1 MRVDTSLTE
10 IRAERQ
16 YDYKMVELK
25 LDEDVTLGSSILT
38 DLPGLLKVCLQTAN
52 GGKGATHLHN
62 LHDLV
67 GEIYVAPY
75 VLHESNFA
83 FTLKVSEEVVG
94 YVLGVLDTGRFESR
108 LDREYWPATK
118 AKYAALTQDLKP
130 RDVSLIEELNR
141 QGFSPKELISEYPS
155 HLHIDI
161 IESHQGFGYGKTM
174 ILHLLKALQDAGS
187 SGVHLH
193 VSASNDHANRFY
205 KKLGFI
211 EIHTNA
217 SEIIMG
223 LVF

>member
-1 MRVDTSLTE
+1 M
-10 IRAERQ
+10 I
-16 YDYKMVELK
+16 ELQ
-25 LDEDVTLGSSILT
+25 LDEGVKLQSSIPA
-38 DLPGLLKVCLQTAN
+38 DLPGLLKVCLETAN

-75 VLHESNFA
+75 VLHEQNFA
-83 FTLKVSEEVVG
+83 FTLKANEKVVG

-108 LDREYWPATK
+108 LDTDYWPATK
-118 AKYAALTQDLKP
+118 AKYSALTQDLTP
-130 RDVSLIEELNR
+130 HDVSLIQELNR
-141 QGFSPKELISEYPS
+141 QGFSPKELISKYPS

-193 VSASNDHANRFY
+193 MSASNDRANGFY
-205 KKLGFI
+205 KKLGFV
-211 EIHTNA
+211 EIHTNE

>member
-1 MRVDTSLTE
+1 M
-10 IRAERQ
+10 I
-16 YDYKMVELK
+16 ELQ
-25 LDEDVTLGSSILT
+25 LDEGVKLQSSIPA
-38 DLPGLLKVCLQTAN
+38 DLPGLLKVCLETAN

-75 VLHESNFA
+75 VLHEQTFA
-83 FTLKVSEEVVG
+83 FTLKASEKVVG

-108 LDREYWPATK
+108 LDTDYWPATK
-118 AKYAALTQDLKP
+118 AKYAALTRDLTP
-130 RDVSLIEELNR
+130 HDVSLIEELNR
-141 QGFSPKELISEYPS
+141 QGFSPAELIAKYPS

-161 IESHQGFGYGKTM
+161 IESHQGLGYGKTM

-193 VSASNDHANRFY
+193 MSASNDRANGFY
-205 KKLGFI
+205 KKLGFV
-211 EIHTNA
+211 EIHTNE

>member
-1 MRVDTSLTE
+1 M
-10 IRAERQ
+10 I
-16 YDYKMVELK
+16 ELQ
-25 LDEDVTLGSSILT
+25 LDEGVNFQSAIPA
-38 DLPGLLKVCLQTAN
+38 DLPGLLKVCLETAN

-75 VLHESNFA
+75 VLHEQNFA
-83 FTLKVSEEVVG
+83 FTLKASEKVVG

-108 LDREYWPATK
+108 LDTDYWPVTK
-118 AKYAALTQDLKP
+118 AKYANLTQDLTP
-130 RDVSLIEELNR
+130 HDVSLIEELNR
-141 QGFSPKELISEYPS
+141 QGFSPKELISKYPS

-193 VSASNDHANRFY
+193 MSASNDRANGFY
-205 KKLGFI
+205 KKLGFV
-211 EIHTNA
+211 EIHTNE

>member
-1 MRVDTSLTE
+1 M
-10 IRAERQ
+10 I
-16 YDYKMVELK
+16 ELQ
-25 LDEDVTLGSSILT
+25 LDEGVKLQSSIPA
-38 DLPGLLKVCLQTAN
+38 DLPGLLKVCLETAN

-75 VLHESNFA
+75 VLHEQNFA
-83 FTLKVSEEVVG
+83 FTLQASEKVVG

-108 LDREYWPATK
+108 LDTDYWPATK
-118 AKYAALTQDLKP
+118 AKYAALTRDLTP
-130 RDVSLIEELNR
+130 HDVSLIEELNR
-141 QGFSPKELISEYPS
+141 QGFSPAELIAKYPS

-161 IESHQGFGYGKTM
+161 IESHQGLGYGKTM

-193 VSASNDHANRFY
+193 MSASNDRANGFY
-205 KKLGFI
+205 KKLGFV
-211 EIHTNA
+211 EIHTNE

>member
-1 MRVDTSLTE
+1 
-10 IRAERQ
+10 
-16 YDYKMVELK
+16 MVIELQLGQDVK
-25 LDEDVTLGSSILT
+25 LRSSNPN
-38 DLPGLLKVCLQTAN
+38 DLPGLLKVCLETAN

-75 VLHESNFA
+75 VLHEPNFA
-83 FTLKVSEEVVG
+83 FTLEASNKIVG
-94 YVLGVLDTGRFESR
+94 YVLGVLDTGRFESE
-108 LDREYWPATK
+108 LNTQYWPATK
-118 AKYAALTQDLKP
+118 AKYAALTQNLTPHDM
-130 RDVSLIEELNR
+130 SLIEELNR
-141 QGFSPKELISEYPS
+141 QGFSSDELISKYPS

-193 VSASNDHANRFY
+193 MSASNDRANGFY
-205 KKLGFI
+205 KKLGFV

-217 SEIIMG
+217 NEIIMG

>member
-1 MRVDTSLTE
+1 M
-10 IRAERQ
+10 
-16 YDYKMVELK
+16 MMELQLGK
-25 LDEDVTLGSSILT
+25 DVTLRPSNPN
-38 DLPGLLKVCLQTAN
+38 DLPGLLKVCLETAN

-75 VLHESNFA
+75 VLHEPNFA
-83 FTLKVSEEVVG
+83 FTLEASNKVVG
-94 YVLGVLDTGRFESR
+94 YVLGVLDTGRFESE
-108 LDREYWPATK
+108 LDIKYWPATK
-118 AKYAALTQDLKP
+118 AKYAALTQDLTPK
-130 RDVSLIEELNR
+130 DLSLIEELNR
-141 QGFSPKELISEYPS
+141 QGFSSDELISKYPS

-193 VSASNDHANRFY
+193 MSASNDRANGFY
-205 KKLGFI
+205 KKLGFA
-211 EIHTNA
+211 EIHTN
-217 SEIIMG
+217 SNEIIMG

>member
-1 MRVDTSLTE
+1 M
-10 IRAERQ
+10 I
-16 YDYKMVELK
+16 ELQ
-25 LDEDVTLGSSILT
+25 LDEGVKLQSSIPA
-38 DLPGLLKVCLQTAN
+38 DLPGLLKVCLETAN

-75 VLHESNFA
+75 VLHEQNFA
-83 FTLKVSEEVVG
+83 FTLKASEKVVG

-108 LDREYWPATK
+108 LDTDYWPATK
-118 AKYAALTQDLKP
+118 AKYAALTRDLTP
-130 RDVSLIEELNR
+130 HDVSLIEELNR
-141 QGFSPKELISEYPS
+141 QGFSPAELIAKYPS

-161 IESHQGFGYGKTM
+161 IESHQGLGYGKTM

-193 VSASNDHANRFY
+193 MSASNDRANGFY
-205 KKLGFI
+205 KKLGFV
-211 EIHTNA
+211 EIHTNE

>member
-1 MRVDTSLTE
+1 M
-10 IRAERQ
+10 I
-16 YDYKMVELK
+16 ELQ
-25 LDEDVTLGSSILT
+25 LDEGVKLQSSIPA
-38 DLPGLLKVCLQTAN
+38 DLPGLLKVCLETAN

-75 VLHESNFA
+75 VLHEQNFA
-83 FTLKVSEEVVG
+83 FTLKASEKVVG

-108 LDREYWPATK
+108 LDTDYWPATK
-118 AKYAALTQDLKP
+118 AKYSALTQDLTP
-130 RDVSLIEELNR
+130 HDVSLIKELNR
-141 QGFSPKELISEYPS
+141 QGFSPAELIAKYPS

-161 IESHQGFGYGKTM
+161 IESHQGLGYGKTM

-193 VSASNDHANRFY
+193 MSASNDRANGFY
-205 KKLGFI
+205 KKLGFV
-211 EIHTNA
+211 EIHTNE

>member
-1 MRVDTSLTE
+1 M
-10 IRAERQ
+10 I
-16 YDYKMVELK
+16 ELQ
-25 LDEDVTLGSSILT
+25 LDEGVKFQSAIPA
-38 DLPGLLKVCLQTAN
+38 DLPGLLKVCLETAN

-75 VLHESNFA
+75 VLHEQNFA
-83 FTLKVSEEVVG
+83 FTLKASEKVVG

-108 LDREYWPATK
+108 LDTDYWPVTK
-118 AKYAALTQDLKP
+118 AKYANLTQDLTP
-130 RDVSLIEELNR
+130 HDVSLIEELNR
-141 QGFSPKELISEYPS
+141 QGFSPKELISKYPS

-193 VSASNDHANRFY
+193 MSASNDRANGFY
-205 KKLGFI
+205 KKLGFV
-211 EIHTNA
+211 EIHTNE

>member
-1 MRVDTSLTE
+1 MMIDL
-10 IRAERQ
+10 Q
-16 YDYKMVELK
+16 
-25 LDEDVTLGSSILT
+25 LDEDVKLQSSIPA
-38 DLPGLLKVCLQTAN
+38 DLPGLLKVCLETAN
-52 GGKGATHLHN
+52 GRKGATHLHN

-75 VLHESNFA
+75 VLHEPNFA
-83 FTLKVSEEVVG
+83 FTLKASEKVVG

-108 LDREYWPATK
+108 LDKDYWPATK
-118 AKYAALTQDLKP
+118 AKYATLTQDLTQP
-130 RDVSLIEELNR
+130 DVSLIEELNR
-141 QGFSPKELISEYPS
+141 QGFSPKELISKYPS

-161 IESHQGFGYGKTM
+161 IESHQGFGYGETM

-193 VSASNDHANRFY
+193 MSASNDRANRFY

-211 EIHTNA
+211 EVHADA

>member
-1 MRVDTSLTE
+1 M
-10 IRAERQ
+10 I
-16 YDYKMVELK
+16 ELQ
-25 LDEDVTLGSSILT
+25 LDEGVKLQSSIPA
-38 DLPGLLKVCLQTAN
+38 DLPGLLKVCLETAN

-75 VLHESNFA
+75 VLHEQNFA
-83 FTLKVSEEVVG
+83 FTLKASEKVVG

-108 LDREYWPATK
+108 LDTDYWPATK
-118 AKYAALTQDLKP
+118 AKYAALTRDLTP
-130 RDVSLIEELNR
+130 HDVSLIEELNR
-141 QGFSPKELISEYPS
+141 QGFSPAELIAKYPS

-161 IESHQGFGYGKTM
+161 IESHQGLGYGKTM

-193 VSASNDHANRFY
+193 MSASNDHANGFY
-205 KKLGFI
+205 KKLGFV
-211 EIHTNA
+211 EIHTNE

>member
-1 MRVDTSLTE
+1 M
-10 IRAERQ
+10 I
-16 YDYKMVELK
+16 ELQ
-25 LDEDVTLGSSILT
+25 LDEDVKFQSAIPA
-38 DLPGLLKVCLQTAN
+38 DLPGLLKVCLETAN

-75 VLHESNFA
+75 VLHEQNFA
-83 FTLKVSEEVVG
+83 FTLKASEKVVG

-108 LDREYWPATK
+108 LDTDYWPVTK
-118 AKYAALTQDLKP
+118 AKYANLTQDLTP
-130 RDVSLIEELNR
+130 HDVSLIEELNR
-141 QGFSPKELISEYPS
+141 QGFSPKKLISKYPS

-193 VSASNDHANRFY
+193 MSASNDRANGFY
-205 KKLGFI
+205 KKLGFV
-211 EIHTNA
+211 EIHTNE

>member
-1 MRVDTSLTE
+1 MNELQLDAGVKLTPSSL
-10 IRAERQ
+10 A
-16 YDYKMVELK
+16 
-25 LDEDVTLGSSILT
+25 
-38 DLPGLLKVCLQTAN
+38 DLPGLLKVCLETAN

-75 VLHESNFA
+75 VLHEQNFA
-83 FTLKVSEEVVG
+83 FTLKASEKVVG

-108 LDREYWPATK
+108 LDTDYWPATK
-118 AKYAALTQDLKP
+118 AKYAALTRDLTP
-130 RDVSLIEELNR
+130 HDVSLIEELNR
-141 QGFSPKELISEYPS
+141 QGFSPAELIAKYPS

-161 IESHQGFGYGKTM
+161 IESHQGLGYGKTM

-193 VSASNDHANRFY
+193 MSASNDRANGFY
-205 KKLGFI
+205 KKLGFV
-211 EIHTNA
+211 EIHTNE

>member
-1 MRVDTSLTE
+1 M
-10 IRAERQ
+10 I
-16 YDYKMVELK
+16 ELQ
-25 LDEDVTLGSSILT
+25 LDEGVKLQSSIPA
-38 DLPGLLKVCLQTAN
+38 DLPGLLKVCLETAN

-75 VLHESNFA
+75 VLHEQNFA
-83 FTLKVSEEVVG
+83 FTLKASEKVVG

-108 LDREYWPATK
+108 LDTDYWPATK
-118 AKYAALTQDLKP
+118 AKYAALTRDLTP
-130 RDVSLIEELNR
+130 HDVSLIEELNR
-141 QGFSPKELISEYPS
+141 QGFSPAELIAKYPS

-161 IESHQGFGYGKTM
+161 IESHQGLGYGKTM

-193 VSASNDHANRFY
+193 MSASNDRANGFY
-205 KKLGFI
+205 KKLGFV
-211 EIHTNA
+211 EIHTNE
-217 SEIIMG
+217 SEIIRG

>member
-1 MRVDTSLTE
+1 
-10 IRAERQ
+10 
-16 YDYKMVELK
+16 MVIELQLGQDVK
-25 LDEDVTLGSSILT
+25 LRSSNPN
-38 DLPGLLKVCLQTAN
+38 DLPGLLKVCLETAN

-75 VLHESNFA
+75 VLHEPNFA
-83 FTLKVSEEVVG
+83 FTLEASNKIVG
-94 YVLGVLDTGRFESR
+94 YVLGVLDTGRFESE
-108 LDREYWPATK
+108 LNTQYWPATK
-118 AKYAALTQDLKP
+118 AKYAALTQDLTPK
-130 RDVSLIEELNR
+130 DVSLIEELNK
-141 QGFSPKELISEYPS
+141 QGFSSDELISKYPS

-161 IESHQGFGYGKTM
+161 IESHQGLGYGKTM

-193 VSASNDHANRFY
+193 MSASNDRANGFY
-205 KKLGFI
+205 KKLGFV

-217 SEIIMG
+217 NEIIMG

>member
-1 MRVDTSLTE
+1 
-10 IRAERQ
+10 
-16 YDYKMVELK
+16 MVIELQLGQDVK
-25 LDEDVTLGSSILT
+25 LRSSNPN
-38 DLPGLLKVCLQTAN
+38 DLPGLLKVCLETAN

-75 VLHESNFA
+75 VLHEPNFA
-83 FTLKVSEEVVG
+83 FTLEASKKIVG
-94 YVLGVLDTGRFESR
+94 YVLGVLDTGRFESE
-108 LDREYWPATK
+108 LNTQYWPATK
-118 AKYAALTQDLKP
+118 AKYAALTQDLTPK
-130 RDVSLIEELNR
+130 DVSLIEELNK
-141 QGFSPKELISEYPS
+141 QGFSSDELISKYPS

-193 VSASNDHANRFY
+193 MSASNDRANGFY
-205 KKLGFI
+205 KKLGFV

-217 SEIIMG
+217 NEIIMG

>member
-1 MRVDTSLTE
+1 M
-10 IRAERQ
+10 I
-16 YDYKMVELK
+16 ELQ
-25 LDEDVTLGSSILT
+25 LDEGVKLQSSIPA
-38 DLPGLLKVCLQTAN
+38 DLPGLLKVCLETAN

-75 VLHESNFA
+75 VLHEQNFA
-83 FTLKVSEEVVG
+83 FTLKANEKVVG

-108 LDREYWPATK
+108 LDTDYWPATK
-118 AKYAALTQDLKP
+118 AKYSALTQDLTP
-130 RDVSLIEELNR
+130 HDVSLIQELNR
-141 QGFSPKELISEYPS
+141 QGFSPKELISKYPS

-161 IESHQGFGYGKTM
+161 IESHQGFAYGKTM

-193 VSASNDHANRFY
+193 MSASNDRANGFY
-205 KKLGFI
+205 KKLGFV
-211 EIHTNA
+211 EIHTNE

>member
-1 MRVDTSLTE
+1 M
-10 IRAERQ
+10 I
-16 YDYKMVELK
+16 ELK
-25 LDEDVTLGSSILT
+25 LDEGVKLQSSIPA
-38 DLPGLLKVCLQTAN
+38 DLPGLLKVCLETAN

-75 VLHESNFA
+75 VLHEQNFA
-83 FTLKVSEEVVG
+83 FTLKASEKVVG
-94 YVLGVLDTGRFESR
+94 YVLGVLDTGRFESK
-108 LDREYWPATK
+108 LDTDYWPSTK
-118 AKYAALTQDLKP
+118 AKYAALTRDLTP
-130 RDVSLIEELNR
+130 HDVSLIQELNR
-141 QGFSPKELISEYPS
+141 QGFSPKELISKYPS

-161 IESHQGFGYGKTM
+161 IESHQGLGYGKTM

-193 VSASNDHANRFY
+193 MSASNDRANGFY
-205 KKLGFI
+205 KKLGFV
-211 EIHTNA
+211 EIHTNE

>member
-1 MRVDTSLTE
+1 M
-10 IRAERQ
+10 
-16 YDYKMVELK
+16 KELQ
-25 LDEDVTLGSSILT
+25 LDEGVKLQSSIPA
-38 DLPGLLKVCLQTAN
+38 DLPGLLKVCLETAN

-75 VLHESNFA
+75 VLHEQNFA
-83 FTLKVSEEVVG
+83 FTLKASEKVVG

-108 LDREYWPATK
+108 LDTDYWPATK
-118 AKYAALTQDLKP
+118 AKYAALTRDLTP
-130 RDVSLIEELNR
+130 HDVSLIEELNR
-141 QGFSPKELISEYPS
+141 QGFSPAELIAKYPS

-161 IESHQGFGYGKTM
+161 IESHQGLGYGKTM

-193 VSASNDHANRFY
+193 MSASNDRANGFY
-205 KKLGFI
+205 KKLGFV
-211 EIHTNA
+211 EIHTNE

>member
-1 MRVDTSLTE
+1 M
-10 IRAERQ
+10 I
-16 YDYKMVELK
+16 ELQ
-25 LDEDVTLGSSILT
+25 LDEGVKLQSSIPADLT
-38 DLPGLLKVCLQTAN
+38 GLLKVCLETAN

-75 VLHESNFA
+75 VLHEQNFA
-83 FTLKVSEEVVG
+83 FTLKASEKVVG

-108 LDREYWPATK
+108 LDTDYWPATK
-118 AKYAALTQDLKP
+118 AKYAALTRDLTP
-130 RDVSLIEELNR
+130 HDVSLIEELNR
-141 QGFSPKELISEYPS
+141 QGFSPAELIAKYPS

-161 IESHQGFGYGKTM
+161 IESHQGLGYGKTM

-193 VSASNDHANRFY
+193 MSASNDRANGFY
-205 KKLGFI
+205 KKLGFV
-211 EIHTNA
+211 EIHTNE

>member
-1 MRVDTSLTE
+1 M
-10 IRAERQ
+10 I
-16 YDYKMVELK
+16 ELQ
-25 LDEDVTLGSSILT
+25 LDEGVNFQSAIPA
-38 DLPGLLKVCLQTAN
+38 DLPGLLKVCLETAN

-75 VLHESNFA
+75 VLHEQNFA
-83 FTLKVSEEVVG
+83 FTLKASEKVVG
-94 YVLGVLDTGRFESR
+94 YVLGVLDTGRFESV
-108 LDREYWPATK
+108 LDKEYWPVTK
-118 AKYAALTQDLKP
+118 AKYANLTQDLTP
-130 RDVSLIEELNR
+130 HDVSLIEELNR
-141 QGFSPKELISEYPS
+141 QGFSPKELISKYPS

-193 VSASNDHANRFY
+193 MSASNDRANGFY
-205 KKLGFI
+205 KKLGFV

-217 SEIIMG
+217 NEIIMG

>member
-1 MRVDTSLTE
+1 M
-10 IRAERQ
+10 I
-16 YDYKMVELK
+16 ELQ
-25 LDEDVTLGSSILT
+25 LDEGVKLQSSIPA
-38 DLPGLLKVCLQTAN
+38 DLPGLLKVCLETAN

-75 VLHESNFA
+75 VLHEQNFA
-83 FTLKVSEEVVG
+83 FTLKASEKVVG

-108 LDREYWPATK
+108 LDTDYWPATK
-118 AKYAALTQDLKP
+118 AKYAALTRDLTP
-130 RDVSLIEELNR
+130 HDVSLIQELNR
-141 QGFSPKELISEYPS
+141 QGFSPAELIAKYPS

-161 IESHQGFGYGKTM
+161 IESHQGLGYGKTM

-193 VSASNDHANRFY
+193 MSASNDRANGFY
-205 KKLGFI
+205 KKLGFV
-211 EIHTNA
+211 EIHTNE

>member
-1 MRVDTSLTE
+1 MRVDTSFSDM
-10 IRAERQ
+10 RAERQ
-16 YDYKMVELK
+16 YDYDMMELQ
-25 LDEDVTLGSSILT
+25 LDADVILRSSTAT

-75 VLHESNFA
+75 VLHEPNFA
-83 FTLKVSEEVVG
+83 FTLEVSEKVVG

-130 RDVSLIEELNR
+130 HDLSLIEVLNR
-141 QGFSPKELISEYPS
+141 QGFGPKELISKYPS

-174 ILHLLKALQDAGS
+174 ILHLLNALQDAGS

-193 VSASNDHANRFY
+193 MSASNDRANGFY

-211 EIHTNA
+211 EIDTNA

-223 LVF
+223 LVL

>member
-1 MRVDTSLTE
+1 M
-10 IRAERQ
+10 I
-16 YDYKMVELK
+16 ELQ
-25 LDEDVTLGSSILT
+25 LDEGVKFQSSIPA
-38 DLPGLLKVCLQTAN
+38 DLPGLLKVCLETAN

-75 VLHESNFA
+75 VLHEQNFA
-83 FTLKVSEEVVG
+83 FTLKASEKVVG

-108 LDREYWPATK
+108 LDTDYWPVTK
-118 AKYAALTQDLKP
+118 AKYANLTQDLTP
-130 RDVSLIEELNR
+130 HDVSLIEELNR
-141 QGFSPKELISEYPS
+141 QGFSPKELISKYPS

-193 VSASNDHANRFY
+193 MSASNDRANGFY
-205 KKLGFI
+205 KKLGFV
-211 EIHTNA
+211 EIHTNE

>member
-1 MRVDTSLTE
+1 M
-10 IRAERQ
+10 I
-16 YDYKMVELK
+16 ELQ
-25 LDEDVTLGSSILT
+25 LDEGVKLQSSIPA
-38 DLPGLLKVCLQTAN
+38 DLPGLLKVCLETAN

-75 VLHESNFA
+75 VLHEQNFA
-83 FTLKVSEEVVG
+83 FTLKASEKVVG
-94 YVLGVLDTGRFESR
+94 SVLGVLDTGRFESR
-108 LDREYWPATK
+108 LDTDYWPATK
-118 AKYAALTQDLKP
+118 AKYAALTRDLTP
-130 RDVSLIEELNR
+130 HDVSLIEELNR
-141 QGFSPKELISEYPS
+141 QGFSPAELIAKYPS

-161 IESHQGFGYGKTM
+161 IESHQGLGYGKTM

-193 VSASNDHANRFY
+193 MSASNDRANGFY
-205 KKLGFI
+205 KKLGFV
-211 EIHTNA
+211 EIHTNE